1 MIKPRL
7 LLVDDDKNTLEG
19 LVKILTRDGF
29 SVSGVF
35 SGCEALTL
43 LTREKFDIVITDMKL
58 PGMGGLS
65 LIHEVRKTGMPMSIV
80 VITAYSSENTAAEA
94 TKCGADYYL
103 TKPVNI
109 VELKSVLE
117 GLWERQQLIA
127 QNPIRKEEL
136 MGKFNPLIK
145 NKQSNGIGQSDH
157 ERG

>member
-35 SGCEALTL
+35 SGCEALSL
-43 LTREKFDIVITDMKL
+43 LTRKKFDIVITDMKL

-65 LIHEVRKTGMPMSIV
+65 LIHEVRKMGVPISIV
-80 VITAYSSENTAAEA
+80 VITAYSSEKTAAEA

-117 GLWERQQLIA
+117 RLWERQLLIV
-127 QNPIRKEEL
+127 QNPIRKEKPA
-136 MGKFNPLIK
+136 GKFNPSSK
-145 NKQSNGIGQSDH
+145 NEQSNEIG
-157 ERG
+157 

>member
-1 MIKPRL
+1 MIKPKL

-35 SGCEALTL
+35 SGYEALSL
-43 LTREKFDIVITDMKL
+43 LTRKKFDIVITDMKL

-65 LIHEVRKTGMPMSIV
+65 LIHEVRKLEVPIAIV
-80 VITAYSSENTAAEA
+80 VITAYSSEKTAAEA
-94 TKCGADYYL
+94 TKCGADHYL

-109 VELKSVLE
+109 EELKSILE
-117 GLWERQQLIA
+117 RLWERQQLMA
-127 QNPIRKEEL
+127 QNPIRK
-136 MGKFNPLIK
+136 GKLTGEFNPLIK
-145 NKQSNGIGQSDH
+145 NEQRNRIRESDN

>member
-1 MIKPRL
+1 MTKPRL
-7 LLVDDDKNTLEG
+7 LLVDDDKNTLDG

-35 SGCEALTL
+35 SGYEALSL
-43 LTREKFDIVITDMKL
+43 LTRKKFDIVITDMKL

-65 LIHEVRKTGMPMSIV
+65 LIQEVRKMGVPMSIV
-80 VITAYSSENTAAEA
+80 VITAYSSEKTAAEA

-109 VELKSVLE
+109 VELKSILE
-117 GLWERQQLIA
+117 RLWEGQQLIA
-127 QNPIRKEEL
+127 QSPIQKEKPA
-136 MGKFNPLIK
+136 GKFNPTIK
-145 NKQSNGIGQSDH
+145 NEQRNGISQSDN